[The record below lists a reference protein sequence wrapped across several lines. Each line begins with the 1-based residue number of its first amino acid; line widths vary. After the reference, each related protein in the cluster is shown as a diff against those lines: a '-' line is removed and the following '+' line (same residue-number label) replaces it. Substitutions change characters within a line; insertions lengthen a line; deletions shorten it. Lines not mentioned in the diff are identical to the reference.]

1 METKTIVT
9 EFESRHQFLDFLK
22 SNPGFVVVKLGAEWC
37 GLCKKIHNEV
47 NDFFSRCPEN
57 VICCDIDVDDSFDLY
72 AFLKTKKMVTRIPVI
87 MVWKQGS
94 VEYIPDYS
102 YLGADKEG
110 LANFVNMMLSIFG
123 K

>member
-37 GLCKKIHNEV
+37 GPCKKIHDEV

-72 AFLKTKKMVTRIPVI
+72 AFLKTKKMVNGIPVI
-87 MVWKQGS
+87 MVWKKGS
-94 VEYIPDYS
+94 IEYIPDHS
-102 YLGADKEG
+102 YVGADKEG
-110 LANFVNMMLSIFG
+110 LANFVNMMLNIFG

>member
-37 GLCKKIHNEV
+37 GPCKKIHDEV

-72 AFLKTKKMVTRIPVI
+72 AFLKTKKMVTGIPVI

-102 YLGADKEG
+102 YVGADKEG
-110 LANFVNMMLSIFG
+110 LAKFVNMMLNIFG

>member
-37 GLCKKIHNEV
+37 GPCKKIHNEV
-47 NDFFSRCPEN
+47 NDFFSRCPKN

-72 AFLKTKKMVTRIPVI
+72 AFLKTKKMVTGIPVI

-102 YLGADKEG
+102 YIGADKEG
-110 LANFVNMMLSIFG
+110 LANFVNMMLNIFG

>member
-9 EFESRHQFLDFLK
+9 EVESRHQFLDFLK
-22 SNPGFVVVKLGAEWC
+22 SNPGFVVVKLGAEWW
-37 GLCKKIHNEV
+37 GPCKKIHNEV

-72 AFLKTKKMVTRIPVI
+72 AFLKSKKMVTGIPVI

-102 YLGADKEG
+102 YVGADKEG
-110 LANFVNMMLSIFG
+110 LANFVNMMLNIFG

>member
-37 GLCKKIHNEV
+37 GPCKKIHNEV

-72 AFLKTKKMVTRIPVI
+72 AFLKSKKMVTGIPVI

-102 YLGADKEG
+102 YVGADKEG
-110 LANFVNMMLSIFG
+110 LANFVNMMLNMF
-123 K
+123 KK

>member
-22 SNPGFVVVKLGAEWC
+22 SNPGFIVVKLGAEWC
-37 GLCKKIHNEV
+37 GPCKKIHEEV

-72 AFLKTKKMVTRIPVI
+72 AFLKTKKMVTGIPVI

-102 YLGADKEG
+102 YVGADKEG
-110 LANFVNMMLSIFG
+110 LANFVNMMLNTFG

>member
-37 GLCKKIHNEV
+37 GPCKKIHNEV

-72 AFLKTKKMVTRIPVI
+72 AFLKTKKMVTGIPVI

-102 YLGADKEG
+102 YVGADKEG
-110 LANFVNMMLSIFG
+110 LANFVNMMLNIF
-123 K
+123 KK

>member
-37 GLCKKIHNEV
+37 GPCKKIHNEV

-72 AFLKTKKMVTRIPVI
+72 AFLKSKKMVTGIPVI

-94 VEYIPDYS
+94 IEYIPDYS
-102 YLGADKEG
+102 YVGADKEG
-110 LANFVNMMLSIFG
+110 LANFVNMMLNMF
-123 K
+123 KK

>member
-37 GLCKKIHNEV
+37 GPCTKIHNEV

-72 AFLKTKKMVTRIPVI
+72 AFLKSKKMVTGIPVI

-102 YLGADKEG
+102 YVGADKEG
-110 LANFVNMMLSIFG
+110 LANFVNMMLNIFG

>member
-37 GLCKKIHNEV
+37 GPCKKIHNEV

-57 VICCDIDVDDSFDLY
+57 VICCESDVDDSFDLY
-72 AFLKTKKMVTRIPVI
+72 AFLKSKKMVTGIPVI

-102 YLGADKEG
+102 YVGADKEG
-110 LANFVNMMLSIFG
+110 LANFVNMMLNIFG

>member
-37 GLCKKIHNEV
+37 GPCKKIHNEV

-72 AFLKTKKMVTRIPVI
+72 AFLKTKKMVTGIPVI

-102 YLGADKEG
+102 YVGADKEG
-110 LANFVNMMLSIFG
+110 LANFVNMMLNIFG

>member
-37 GLCKKIHNEV
+37 GPCKKIHNEV

-72 AFLKTKKMVTRIPVI
+72 AFLKSKKMVTGIPVI

-102 YLGADKEG
+102 YVGADKEG
-110 LANFVNMMLSIFG
+110 LANFVNMMLNIFG